1 MQSWTNRVA
10 VAVCCVA
17 LTALAIYGV
26 LTLESGVP
34 ESFLVIRVM
43 DGDTIK
49 LENGEV
55 VRYLLIDTPETTED
69 PVDCYGPEA
78 TNRNRDLVEGK
89 RVTLERDESDRDV
102 YGRLLRYVYVD
113 GTLVQG
119 VLVREG
125 FGYVY
130 SRQPDVKYLKDMAAL
145 ERGARAESAGL
156 WGACR
161 LEG

>member
-1 MQSWTNRVA
+1 MA
-10 VAVCCVA
+10 V
-17 LTALAIYGV
+17 YGV
-26 LTLESGVP
+26 LALEGGAQ
-34 ESFLVIRVM
+34 ETFLVIRVV

-55 VRYLLIDTPETTED
+55 VRYLLIDTPETTEE

-78 TNRNRDLVEGK
+78 TNRNRELVEGR
-89 RVTLERDESDRDV
+89 RVTLERDESDRDA
-102 YGRLLRYVYVD
+102 YGRLLRYVYTD
-113 GTLVQG
+113 GILVQG

-145 ERGARAESAGL
+145 ERGAKGDGAGL
-156 WGACR
+156 WSACT
-161 LEG
+161 LGE